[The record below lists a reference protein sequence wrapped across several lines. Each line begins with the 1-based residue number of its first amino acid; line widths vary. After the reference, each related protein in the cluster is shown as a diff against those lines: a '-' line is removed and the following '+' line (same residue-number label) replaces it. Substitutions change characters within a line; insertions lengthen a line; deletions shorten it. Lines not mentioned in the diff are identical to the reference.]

1 MHNILTTPPKF
12 KILKTGEILDITRI
26 FHDSGIIMGSDGT
39 QYAEGE
45 YELKPF
51 TGKVDRNGEKIY
63 YGDFL
68 TEEGFFGH
76 ESQDYGEVVW
86 DEVDREYCISW
97 ELEGFTETINCSE
110 EYVLCDPPS
119 YGDWEDDKD
128 V

>member
-1 MHNILTTPPKF
+1 MYDILTTPPKF
-12 KILKTGEILDITRI
+12 KILKTGEILDMARI
-26 FHDSGIIMGSDGT
+26 FHDSGRIMGSDGT

-76 ESQDYGEVVW
+76 DSQDYGEVVW
-86 DEVDREYCISW
+86 DEVDREYYISW
-97 ELEGFTETINCSE
+97 ELEGITEPIACSE
-110 EYVLCDPPS
+110 EYVLCDAPG
-119 YGDWEDDKD
+119 YLL
-128 V
+128 

>member
-1 MHNILTTPPKF
+1 MHDILTTPPKF

-26 FHDSGIIMGSDGT
+26 FHDSGRIMGSDGT

-45 YELKPF
+45 YKLKPF

-68 TEEGFFGH
+68 TDEGFFGH
-76 ESQDYGEVVW
+76 EYPDYGEIVW

-97 ELEGFTETINCSE
+97 GLEGITEPIACSE
-110 EYVLCDPPS
+110 EYILCGAPD
-119 YGDWEDDKD
+119 YLL
-128 V
+128 